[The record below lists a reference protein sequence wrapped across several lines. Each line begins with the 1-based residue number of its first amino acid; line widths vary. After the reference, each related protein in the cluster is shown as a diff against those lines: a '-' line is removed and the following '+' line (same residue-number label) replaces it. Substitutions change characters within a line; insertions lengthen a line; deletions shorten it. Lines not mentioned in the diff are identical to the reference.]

1 MSIKGYKVFNPDW
14 TCRGFQYK
22 VGETFVHNG
31 DIEMC
36 GSGFHFCRK
45 ASDCF
50 SYYDFNSNNKVAE
63 VEAIGLDETRGDKSV
78 TDKIKIVREIK
89 WMELLTIVN
98 EGNNCTGLCNSGDY
112 NSGDHNSGDY
122 NSGDH
127 NSGNYNSGNWN
138 SGDHNSGNYNS
149 GYYNSGYY
157 NSGNYNSGDHN
168 SGNYNSGNYNSG
180 YRNSGYYNSG
190 YYNSGNYNS
199 GDHNSGNYNS
209 GNYNS
214 GYRNSGYYNS
224 GYYNS
229 GNYNSG
235 DHNSGNYNSGNWNS
249 TNYSTGFLNSEQ
261 QPIYMFNQPTN
272 MQREEV
278 YNLAGIQILNRN
290 FKNSWWIYS
299 ENMSAE
305 EKAAHPEHETTGG
318 YLKTVDFKT
327 ACKIMWDNLD
337 EEDKEA
343 VRNLPNFDNDVFR
356 EITGI
361 SVEGENEQD
370 K

>member
-63 VEAIGLDETRGDKSV
+63 VEAIGLVETRGDKSV

-98 EGNNCTGLCNSGDY
+98 EGNNCTGLCNSGY
-112 NSGDHNSGDY
+112 Y

-127 NSGNYNSGNWN
+127 NSGNYNSGGRNSGNWN
-138 SGDHNSGNYNS
+138 SGGR
-149 GYYNSGYY
+149 NSGYY
-157 NSGNYNSGDHN
+157 NSGNYNSGNWN
-168 SGNYNSGNYNSG
+168 SGD
-180 YRNSGYYNSG
+180 
-190 YYNSGNYNS
+190 YNS
-199 GDHNSGNYNS
+199 GD
-209 GNYNS
+209 
-214 GYRNSGYYNS
+214 
-224 GYYNS
+224 
-229 GNYNSG
+229 
-235 DHNSGNYNSGNWNS
+235 WNS

-290 FKNSWWIYS
+290 FENSWWIYS

>member
-1 MSIKGYKVFNPDW
+1 
-14 TCRGFQYK
+14 
-22 VGETFVHNG
+22 
-31 DIEMC
+31 
-36 GSGFHFCRK
+36 
-45 ASDCF
+45 
-50 SYYDFNSNNKVAE
+50 
-63 VEAIGLDETRGDKSV
+63 
-78 TDKIKIVREIK
+78 
-89 WMELLTIVN
+89 
-98 EGNNCTGLCNSGDY
+98 
-112 NSGDHNSGDY
+112 
-122 NSGDH
+122 
-127 NSGNYNSGNWN
+127 
-138 SGDHNSGNYNS
+138 
-149 GYYNSGYY
+149 
-157 NSGNYNSGDHN
+157 
-168 SGNYNSGNYNSG
+168 
-180 YRNSGYYNSG
+180 
-190 YYNSGNYNS
+190 
-199 GDHNSGNYNS
+199 
-209 GNYNS
+209 
-214 GYRNSGYYNS
+214 
-224 GYYNS
+224 
-229 GNYNSG
+229 
-235 DHNSGNYNSGNWNS
+235 
-249 TNYSTGFLNSEQ
+249 
-261 QPIYMFNQPTN
+261 MFNQPTN

>member
-1 MSIKGYKVFNPDW
+1 M
-14 TCRGFQYK
+14 
-22 VGETFVHNG
+22 HNG
-31 DIEMC
+31 NIEMC

-50 SYYDFNSNNKVAE
+50 NYYNFNSNNKVAK
-63 VEAIGLDETRGDKSV
+63 VEAIGLVETRGDKSV

-98 EGNNCTGLCNSGDY
+98 EGDNCTGLCNSGDC
-112 NSGDHNSGDY
+112 NSGDY
-122 NSGDH
+122 NSGDC
-127 NSGNYNSGNWN
+127 NSGDYNSGSWNSGDYNSGDCNSGDCNSGDYNSGNWN
-138 SGDHNSGNYNS
+138 SGD
-149 GYYNSGYY
+149 Y
-157 NSGNYNSGDHN
+157 NSGNWNSGDYNSGNRNSGDYNSGDC
-168 SGNYNSGNYNSG
+168 
-180 YRNSGYYNSG
+180 
-190 YYNSGNYNS
+190 
-199 GDHNSGNYNS
+199 
-209 GNYNS
+209 
-214 GYRNSGYYNS
+214 
-224 GYYNS
+224 
-229 GNYNSG
+229 
-235 DHNSGNYNSGNWNS
+235 NSGNWNS

-278 YNLAGIQILNRN
+278 CNLAGIQVLNRN
-290 FKNSWWIYS
+290 FENSWWIYS

>member
-36 GSGFHFCRK
+36 ESGFHFCRK

-50 SYYDFNSNNKVAE
+50 NYYDFNSNNKVAE
-63 VEAIGLDETRGDKSV
+63 VEAIGLVETRGDKSV

-98 EGNNCTGLCNSGDY
+98 EGNNCTGLCNSG
-112 NSGDHNSGDY
+112 
-122 NSGDH
+122 
-127 NSGNYNSGNWN
+127 NYNSG
-138 SGDHNSGNYNS
+138 G
-149 GYYNSGYY
+149 
-157 NSGNYNSGDHN
+157 
-168 SGNYNSGNYNSG
+168 
-180 YRNSGYYNSG
+180 R
-190 YYNSGNYNS
+190 
-199 GDHNSGNYNS
+199 
-209 GNYNS
+209 
-214 GYRNSGYYNS
+214 
-224 GYYNS
+224 
-229 GNYNSG
+229 
-235 DHNSGNYNSGNWNS
+235 NSGNYNSGNWNS

-278 YNLAGIQILNRN
+278 YNLAGIQTLNRN
-290 FKNSWWIYS
+290 FENSWWIYS
-299 ENMSAE
+299 LNMTDE
-305 EKAAHPEHETTGG
+305 EKKAHPEHETTGG

-337 EEDKEA
+337 EEDKED
-343 VRNLPNFDNDVFR
+343 VKNLPNFDNDVFR

-361 SVEGENEQD
+361 SVEGENEQN

>member
-63 VEAIGLDETRGDKSV
+63 VEAIGLVETRGDKSV

-98 EGNNCTGLCNSGDY
+98 EGNNCTGLCNSGNY
-112 NSGDHNSGDY
+112 NSGDHNSGDYNSGDYNSGYY

-138 SGDHNSGNYNS
+138 SGD
-149 GYYNSGYY
+149 
-157 NSGNYNSGDHN
+157 YNSGD
-168 SGNYNSGNYNSG
+168 
-180 YRNSGYYNSG
+180 
-190 YYNSGNYNS
+190 
-199 GDHNSGNYNS
+199 
-209 GNYNS
+209 
-214 GYRNSGYYNS
+214 
-224 GYYNS
+224 
-229 GNYNSG
+229 
-235 DHNSGNYNSGNWNS
+235 WNS

-290 FKNSWWIYS
+290 FENSWWIYS

>member
-63 VEAIGLDETRGDKSV
+63 VEAIGLVETRGDKSV

-112 NSGDHNSGDY
+112 NSGDYNSGGRNSGNYNSGDY
-122 NSGDH
+122 NSGD
-127 NSGNYNSGNWN
+127 
-138 SGDHNSGNYNS
+138 
-149 GYYNSGYY
+149 
-157 NSGNYNSGDHN
+157 
-168 SGNYNSGNYNSG
+168 
-180 YRNSGYYNSG
+180 
-190 YYNSGNYNS
+190 
-199 GDHNSGNYNS
+199 
-209 GNYNS
+209 
-214 GYRNSGYYNS
+214 
-224 GYYNS
+224 
-229 GNYNSG
+229 
-235 DHNSGNYNSGNWNS
+235 WNS

-290 FKNSWWIYS
+290 FENSWWIYS

>member
-22 VGETFVHNG
+22 VGETFTHNG
-31 DIEMC
+31 NIVMC
-36 GSGFHFCRK
+36 GRGFHFCRK

-50 SYYDFNSNNKVAE
+50 NYYNFNSNNKVAE
-63 VEAIGLDETRGDKSV
+63 VEAIGLVETRGDKSV

-98 EGNNCTGLCNSGDY
+98 EGNNCTGLCNSGNR
-112 NSGDHNSGDY
+112 NSGNRNSGDY
-122 NSGDH
+122 NSGNR
-127 NSGNYNSGNWN
+127 NSGDYNSGNRNSGNCNSGNCNSGDWN
-138 SGDHNSGNYNS
+138 SGNCNSGD
-149 GYYNSGYY
+149 Y
-157 NSGNYNSGDHN
+157 NSGNYNSGD
-168 SGNYNSGNYNSG
+168 
-180 YRNSGYYNSG
+180 
-190 YYNSGNYNS
+190 
-199 GDHNSGNYNS
+199 
-209 GNYNS
+209 
-214 GYRNSGYYNS
+214 
-224 GYYNS
+224 
-229 GNYNSG
+229 
-235 DHNSGNYNSGNWNS
+235 WNS

-272 MQREEV
+272 MQRDDI
-278 YNLAGIQILNRN
+278 YNLAGIQILNWN
-290 FKNSWWIYS
+290 YENSWWIYS